1 MDTITPQEFR
11 DHDGVE
17 QWNPTASGAFATFET
32 GDFAT
37 GARLFSQIAVLAD
50 AADHHPDVDVR
61 YATLRVRLFTHS
73 AKGLTEEDAALA
85 ARISLAAHDMHLHA
99 TADDARDMA

>member
-11 DHDGVE
+11 DRDGVE
-17 QWNPTASGAFATFET
+17 EWNPTESGAFATFDT

-73 AKGLTEEDAALA
+73 AKGLTDADAALA
-85 ARISLAAHDMHLHA
+85 ARISLAAKDLKVHAIPDDAHDMG
-99 TADDARDMA
+99 

>member
-1 MDTITPQEFR
+1 MDTISPQEFR

-17 QWNPTASGAFATFET
+17 EWNASGSGAFATFET

-37 GARLFSQIAVLAD
+37 GARLFAQIAVLAD

-61 YATLRVRLFTHS
+61 YGTLRVRLFTHS
-73 AKGLTEEDAALA
+73 AKGLTEADAALA
-85 ARISLAAHDMHLHA
+85 ARISLAAKDLKLHA
-99 TADDARDMA
+99 LPDDARAMG

>member
-11 DHDGVE
+11 DRDGVE
-17 QWNPTASGAFATFET
+17 QWNPTESGAFATFQT

-37 GARLFSQIAVLAD
+37 GARLFSQIAVLAE

-61 YATLRVRLFTHS
+61 YGTLRVRLFTHS
-73 AKGLTEEDAALA
+73 AKGLTDADAALA
-85 ARISLAAHDMHLHA
+85 SRISLAASDLKLHA
-99 TADDARDMA
+99 MPDDGRGMD